1 MTTIIIEAHSGIRW
15 LVLLALL
22 ASIVMAAKNL
32 KGTWGEGSDKVFKI
46 TAILFDIQFTLGI
59 VTYIVARTWESDD
72 NFVARIHPVVMLLA
86 LGVFHMAI
94 SRARKQAS
102 TASFRT
108 LLVGSVVALVLV
120 LAGIPWV
127 R

>member
-1 MTTIIIEAHSGIRW
+1 MNILVEAHSGLRW

-22 ASIVMAAKNL
+22 ASIVMAARNL
-32 KGTWGEGSDKVFKI
+32 KGSWGEGSDKVFKI
-46 TAILFDIQFTLGI
+46 SAILFDIQFTLGI
-59 VTYIVARTWESDD
+59 VTYIVEKTWESSET
-72 NFVARIHPVVMLLA
+72 FVAQIHPVVMLLA

-108 LLVGSVVALVLV
+108 LLIGSVVSLALV